1 MAKPFAPGTQVLM
14 RHVWRD
20 EVFLAAPVTVVEDTP
35 ELLVT
40 WLAPGTPYLRPA
52 SRSALPFHQQLVDKP
67 WQAPGIVQ
75 LTRPGEAHAVWVFPD
90 GWYVNLQ
97 EPIRRTRL
105 GFDTR
110 DQLLDLV
117 RRSDGRWRWKDEHEL
132 EAAVVAGFV
141 STREAA
147 DIRAEAE
154 RVIAADAFPTG
165 WEAWEPD
172 PSWPVPGL
180 PPGWNVV

>member
-1 MAKPFAPGTQVLM
+1 MAKPFAPGAHAVM

-20 EVFLAAPVTVVEDTP
+20 EVFLAAPVTVIQDEPD
-35 ELLVT
+35 LLVT
-40 WLAPGTPYLRPA
+40 WLAPGTSYMRPA
-52 SRSALPFHQQLVDKP
+52 VRSALPFHQPLVDKP
-67 WQAPGIVQ
+67 WRAPGVVQ
-75 LTRPGEAHAVWVFPD
+75 LTRPGDAHAVWVFPQ

-97 EPIRRTRL
+97 EPIRRTPL

-117 RRSDGRWRWKDEHEL
+117 RRGDGSWRWKDVDEL
-132 EAAVVAGFV
+132 EAAVAAGFV
-141 STREAA
+141 SGDEEAA
-147 DIRAEAE
+147 IRAEAE

-180 PPGWNVV
+180 PPGWDEL